1 MSFCPKVEPVWQ
13 DLISGKKNIEFEFLA
28 AKILLGTLTRNFRK
42 NPQPEKLEQCALEL
56 RELFLQ
62 NTDLPS
68 ARNDLKKVL
77 G

>member
-1 MSFCPKVEPVWQ
+1 MSFCPTVEPVWQ
-13 DLISGKKNIEFEFLA
+13 DLVTGKINIEL
-28 AKILLGTLTRNFRK
+28 K
-42 NPQPEKLEQCALEL
+42 NPRPEKLEQCALEL